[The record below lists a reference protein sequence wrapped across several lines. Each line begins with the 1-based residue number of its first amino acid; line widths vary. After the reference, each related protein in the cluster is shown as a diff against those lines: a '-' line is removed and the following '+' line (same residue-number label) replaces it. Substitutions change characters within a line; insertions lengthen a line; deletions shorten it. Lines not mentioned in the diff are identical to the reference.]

1 MKIII
6 ADDEFANRLLI
17 SEIVRDLGHELIEAE
32 NGVQAIS
39 MMEQYSDID
48 LILMDI
54 EMPVMNGM
62 EAARQIRERFLY
74 PKNQIPIVAITG
86 HNQGIFPE
94 DCQHVGFDCFLT
106 KPYSIDKFTQL
117 LESYSREDRSI

>member
-1 MKIII
+1 MRIIV

-17 SEIVRDLGHELIEAE
+17 SEIVRDLGHELIEAA
-32 NGVQAIS
+32 NG
-39 MMEQYSDID
+39 EQVLALLKESGDID

-62 EAARQIRERFLY
+62 EATRQIREKLKFPVNR
-74 PKNQIPIVAITG
+74 IPIVAITG
-86 HNQGIFPE
+86 HLQGILPE
-94 DCQHVGFDCFLT
+94 DCQRIGFDSFLT

-117 LESYSREDRSI
+117 LDKYAHIP

>member
-1 MKIII
+1 MKILV

-17 SEIVRDLGHELIEAE
+17 SEIVKDLGHELIEAA
-32 NGVQAIS
+32 NG
-39 MMEQYSDID
+39 EQVLTLLRESKDID

-62 EAARQIRERFLY
+62 EATRQIRKELKFPLNRL
-74 PKNQIPIVAITG
+74 PIVAITG
-86 HNQGIFPE
+86 HHQGILPE
-94 DCQHVGFDCFLT
+94 DCRRIGFDTYLT

-117 LESYSREDRSI
+117 LNKYAHTL

>member
-17 SEIVRDLGHELIEAE
+17 SEIVKELGHELIEVE
-32 NGVQAIS
+32 NGKEAIVAI
-39 MMEQYSDID
+39 QQNNDID
-48 LILMDI
+48 LVLMDI

-62 EAARQIRERFLY
+62 EAARQIRERMQY
-74 PKNQIPIVAITG
+74 PKNKIPIIAITG

-94 DCQHVGFDCFLT
+94 DCRNIGFDYFLN
-106 KPYSIDKFTQL
+106 KPYSIDKFTQVL
-117 LESYSREDRSI
+117 DHYNKV

>member
-17 SEIVRDLGHELIEAE
+17 SEIVRDLGHELIEVE
-32 NGVQAIS
+32 NGEQVVSIL
-39 MMEQYSDID
+39 EQYSDVD

-62 EAARQIRERFLY
+62 EAARQIRKRFLY

-86 HNQGIFPE
+86 HNQGVFPE
-94 DCQHVGFDCFLT
+94 DCLHIGFDCFLT

-117 LESYSREDRSI
+117 LESYSRNGRNI